1 MSSDQPTSAGPGP
14 RWTGD
19 GSLTPR
25 AAVPEDS
32 PTSPAHRTLR
42 DPAAQLRAARV
53 RILEVGDVPRVL
65 ATPLRRFGAALIDFL
80 IRYVLLLI
88 VLGFAGTSPSTL
100 SIEVLLPAQILARG
114 WDVIFFTQG
123 WTPGSR
129 LLRMRIVRLDGT
141 APGPR
146 WGIVRAAGAVLSETP
161 LWLGHV
167 WAFWDP
173 KCQTWHDR
181 IAGTVV
187 VEVPREPRG

>member
-1 MSSDQPTSAGPGP
+1 MSSDQPSSAGPGP

-25 AAVPEDS
+25 VPAPEDH
-32 PTSPAHRTLR
+32 PASPAPRAFRDVAIPTKASGVRT
-42 DPAAQLRAARV
+42 
-53 RILEVGDVPRVL
+53 LEVGGVPRVL
-65 ATPLRRFGAALIDFL
+65 AKPVRRFAAALIDFL
-80 IRYVLLLI
+80 IRYMLLLI

-141 APGPR
+141 APGLR
-146 WGIVRAAGAVLSETP
+146 WGVMRAAGAVLSETP

-173 KCQTWHDR
+173 KYQTWHDR